1 VRTASLACLLLAVAA
16 LVAPAGPLAAQIQRN
31 PTGVNVNATGPTTV
45 FISFGNLDGYVPVEA
60 IWCGELVSAAPALG
74 EQCDPATIFGAL
86 PIRFDRSQFSGQN
99 GFSDIMS
106 IPASVARRA
115 RQAAVDGAE
124 SSFFY
129 VRRFVDPTGGR
140 PDQYVSVTCRLAGS
154 GARTPLA
161 LMDVELR
168 FAGGDA
174 VPGVAPGGS
183 PPPLTARI
191 AYNGTG
197 RLVGRWEVVLPG
209 EDPPTGSDLLT
220 EATLPAERRGT
231 QRRFTELER
240 FNLFLPPTGEIIL
253 PGPPPERLPTALNG
267 LYQVL
272 LRIEASD
279 DKEGDMDLAAA
290 GAGEGIVPTGA
301 VAGFALPVLRYFV
314 GTRGP
319 TGQAG
324 TRLRLLEPGPEAVVS
339 SHRPTAFSW
348 SPIPAAALYRL
359 EVRGT
364 DGRPVVGAVLQ
375 AGTASYAA
383 PPFLLAERAGQVIE
397 WRVLAL
403 NAEGAVI
410 ETTPWQRLEVEG

>member
-1 VRTASLACLLLAVAA
+1 
-16 LVAPAGPLAAQIQRN
+16 
-31 PTGVNVNATGPTTV
+31 
-45 FISFGNLDGYVPVEA
+45 
-60 IWCGELVSAAPALG
+60 
-74 EQCDPATIFGAL
+74 
-86 PIRFDRSQFSGQN
+86 
-99 GFSDIMS
+99 
-106 IPASVARRA
+106 
-115 RQAAVDGAE
+115 
-124 SSFFY
+124 
-129 VRRFVDPTGGR
+129 
-140 PDQYVSVTCRLAGS
+140 
-154 GARTPLA
+154 
-161 LMDVELR
+161 MDVELR

-174 VPGVAPGGS
+174 VPGVATGGS

-209 EDPPTGSDLLT
+209 EDPPSRSDLLT
-220 EATLPAERRGT
+220 EATLPAEVRGT

-240 FNLFLPPTGEIIL
+240 FNVFLPPTGEITL
-253 PGPPPERLPTALNG
+253 SGPPPERLPTALNG
-267 LYQVL
+267 LYHVL

-290 GAGEGIVPTGA
+290 GAGQGIVPTGA

-314 GTRGP
+314 GTASP
-319 TGQAG
+319 AGQAG

-339 SHRPTAFSW
+339 RERPPVFSW

-383 PPFLLAERAGQVIE
+383 PPFLLERAGQVIE

-410 ETTPWQRLEVEG
+410 ETTPWQRLEIEG

>member
-1 VRTASLACLLLAVAA
+1 
-16 LVAPAGPLAAQIQRN
+16 
-31 PTGVNVNATGPTTV
+31 
-45 FISFGNLDGYVPVEA
+45 
-60 IWCGELVSAAPALG
+60 
-74 EQCDPATIFGAL
+74 
-86 PIRFDRSQFSGQN
+86 
-99 GFSDIMS
+99 
-106 IPASVARRA
+106 
-115 RQAAVDGAE
+115 
-124 SSFFY
+124 
-129 VRRFVDPTGGR
+129 
-140 PDQYVSVTCRLAGS
+140 
-154 GARTPLA
+154 
-161 LMDVELR
+161 
-168 FAGGDA
+168 
-174 VPGVAPGGS
+174 
-183 PPPLTARI
+183 
-191 AYNGTG
+191 
-197 RLVGRWEVVLPG
+197 
-209 EDPPTGSDLLT
+209 
-220 EATLPAERRGT
+220 
-231 QRRFTELER
+231 
-240 FNLFLPPTGEIIL
+240 
-253 PGPPPERLPTALNG
+253 
-267 LYQVL
+267 
-272 LRIEASD
+272 
-279 DKEGDMDLAAA
+279 MDLAAA